1 MTAAPPQIS
10 PSVRSSLGQGGPI
23 TQKVRVYLS
32 ELVNMSSQTH
42 EELREGCWDGREGDG
57 WMDEWT
63 EQIGFLD
70 TFALQPVV
78 RQVRK

>member
-1 MTAAPPQIS
+1 M
-10 PSVRSSLGQGGPI
+10 
-23 TQKVRVYLS
+23 YLS